1 MKILFVNNNLMGL
14 VHFRLD
20 VMQHLQSQGHE
31 VVAVVPKS
39 EKGKADIPGIRI
51 LYVPMKRLS
60 VNPLQ
65 DMILLFSF
73 KLQNFSAP

>member
-39 EKGKADIPGIRI
+39 EKARPTFRVSEF
-51 LYVPMKRLS
+51 YMFR
-60 VNPLQ
+60 
-65 DMILLFSF
+65 
-73 KLQNFSAP
+73 